1 MDNFPLLWRRTR
13 PAKKAAGR
21 PPRLSV
27 DVVVAA
33 AIRIADTDGLEATSM
48 ARVAADLGAATMTL
62 YTYVPS
68 RGDLVALMVDDV
80 LLSRDLTAD
89 GEGWRERVAL
99 FAARTREMFVIHPWL
114 TEVSLVRP
122 PLGPGTMAEREFLI
136 ATMSAAGLPSGRIN
150 RAALAIT
157 AYVYAFARQ
166 AGEDARLSRTSG
178 QSTESWWLERGEFWE
193 KWFDVE
199 AHPVMTALWNAG
211 GFDDEGQTA
220 FDYGLALLLDG
231 IERSVH
237 HGGGQADR
245 SAGPPDESAEK
256 TSLPGSR
263 SVE

>member
-1 MDNFPLLWRRTR
+1 MENFPLLWRRTQ
-13 PAKKAAGR
+13 PARKAAGR

-27 DVVVAA
+27 DAVVAS
-33 AIRIADTDGLEATSM
+33 AIRIADEDGLEAASM
-48 ARVAADLGAATMTL
+48 ARVAADLGVATMTL

-80 LLSRDLTAD
+80 LLARDLTAG

-99 FAARTREMFVIHPWL
+99 FAARTREMFVSHPWL
-114 TEVSLVRP
+114 TEVSLIRP

-136 ATMSAAGLPSGRIN
+136 ATVTAAGLPIDGIN
-150 RAALAIT
+150 RAALSIT

-166 AGEDARLSRTSG
+166 AGEDARLSRSSG
-178 QSTESWWLERGEFWE
+178 QSTEAWWLERGEFWE

-199 AHPVMTALWNAG
+199 THPAMTALWNAG

-231 IERSVH
+231 MERSVH
-237 HGGGQADR
+237 PEGRPEGHAGG
-245 SAGPPDESAEK
+245 
-256 TSLPGSR
+256 
-263 SVE
+263 